1 MKATR
6 FAINSVLFVA
16 LALVA
21 TSCGG
26 GGVDNVD
33 TFEKKL
39 TWGTCQGE
47 EAPKDP
53 FECASLTVPANYRD
67 AEGDTLKVA
76 LIRLPASE
84 GKAKGIILTN
94 PGGPGASGL
103 EFVQYAGDDLAD
115 SLGLEEFDIVGF
127 DPRGVDRSGGVRCLT
142 DEQLDGF
149 LYLDVTPDTPAETE
163 LDKKSESYDNVC
175 TDKYGTALK
184 NFSTEYAARDMDLIR
199 ASMGF
204 EKMHYLGISY
214 GTYLGGVYAT
224 LFPDRVASMVLDAAF
239 DPQGDTPEQEYTTQ
253 AEGFEKAFNSW
264 VKWCEDFEE
273 KCSFNSDDVKKDW
286 LALAA
291 KLDKTSLVS
300 GKRDVN
306 HNVMDK
312 ATRSSLYAE
321 SMWKELGRALA
332 LARDGDG
339 AALLKIA
346 DNDNGRAEDGTYST
360 QSDSS
365 YVIRCASGMEQQ
377 ESKDPKALLKKLQT
391 IAPWYARDFEESDF
405 SDAGCEDG
413 FGSPTLAEVKYSGTA
428 PVVVVGGKN
437 DPATPFRWSEEMTRN
452 MGDAAR
458 LVTFTG
464 EGHSQ
469 ILVARCV
476 DKIAGAVLA
485 RGVLPKKGEVCA
497 PDVPVARPQWWQ
509 STVSVS
515 GKMLDSETMNY
526 YFGLKPVDAFAEYYA
541 VPGSVATVFRTIS
554 GSLRSQGLE
563 YSKGK
568 EADPAKAPQWF
579 FDGSDDDK
587 FVGVFMSSAAEL
599 QENKMVAP
607 AGIVPK
613 GHVVVAMYYYP

>member
-6 FAINSVLFVA
+6 FAINSVLFMA

-39 TWGTCQGE
+39 TWGTCKGE
-47 EAPKDP
+47 DAPKDP
-53 FECASLTVPANYRD
+53 FECASLTVPANYRN
-67 AEGDTLKVA
+67 AEGDTLTIA
-76 LIRLPASE
+76 LVRLPASK
-84 GKAKGIILTN
+84 GKTKGIILTN

-103 EFVQYAGDDLAD
+103 EFVQYTGRDLVT
-115 SLGLEEFDIVGF
+115 SLGLEEFDVVGF
-127 DPRGVDRSGGVRCLT
+127 DPRGVDRSDGVRCLT
-142 DEQLDGF
+142 DKQLDDF
-149 LYLDVTPDTPAETE
+149 LYVDDTPDTPAEKE
-163 LDKKSESYDNVC
+163 LDKKSDGYDNVC
-175 TDKYGTALK
+175 TDKYESALK
-184 NFSTEYAARDMDLIR
+184 NFSTESTARDMDLIR

-214 GTYLGGVYAT
+214 GTYLGGVYAA

-253 AEGFEKAFNSW
+253 AEGFEKAFNNW

-273 KCSFNSDDVKKDW
+273 KCSFHSDDVKKDW
-286 LALAA
+286 LALAE

-306 HNVMDK
+306 HNVMNT
-312 ATRSSLYAE
+312 ATTASLYAE
-321 SMWKELGRALA
+321 FMWKDLGRALSSA
-332 LARDGDG
+332 QDGDG

-346 DNDNGRAEDGTYST
+346 DSDNGRAEDGTYST
-360 QSDSS
+360 QNDSS
-365 YVIRCASGMEQQ
+365 YVIRCASGMERQ
-377 ESKDPKALLKKLQT
+377 EPKDVKALLKKLQMV
-391 IAPWYARDFEESDF
+391 APWYARGYEESDF
-405 SDAGCEDG
+405 SDVGCEDG
-413 FGSPTLAEVKYSGTA
+413 FGSPSLAEVTYSGTA

-437 DPATPFRWSEEMTRN
+437 DPATPFRWSEEMTKN

-476 DKIAGAVLA
+476 DKIAGAVFTK
-485 RGVLPKKGEVCA
+485 GVLPKQGAVCA
-497 PDVPVARPQWWQ
+497 PDVPMAKPTWWE

-515 GKMLDSETMNY
+515 GVKLDAERMNY
-526 YFGLKPVDAFAEYYA
+526 YFGLKPVDSYAEYYA
-541 VPGSVATVFRTIS
+541 VPGSAANAFRTIS
-554 GSLRSQGLE
+554 NSLRSQRLR
-563 YSKGK
+563 YSKG
-568 EADPAKAPQWF
+568 EETDPTKAGQWF
-579 FDGSDDDK
+579 FDESDDNK
-587 FVGVFMSSAAEL
+587 FVGVLMSSAEEL
-599 QENKMVAP
+599 QGNKMVAP
-607 AGIVPK
+607 AGIVPA
-613 GHVVVAMYYYP
+613 GHVAVAVYYYP